1 MTATGHRR
9 AGVAAPASIWDF
21 PEHGSRGPKPRHNRA
36 AIAALAVR
44 IADAECLEAV
54 TMRRLAGELGI
65 AVMSLYNY
73 VPARDHLA
81 QLMTDNLAAEYAY
94 PGTSA
99 TDPRAAIA
107 VLARQTR
114 DIARRHPWLAGLLHR
129 PMPPGPNGLR
139 YLDCFLGLLAGSRL
153 GTGAKLELITMISG
167 FATLY
172 GAMQAAPAGQ
182 PASAAEQAQPL
193 ARAAAGGRYPHL
205 AAALATADQPRSH
218 TDIFGSSIERLIDL
232 ARLRLQRPG
241 ICVNKFVLTTQIQLS
256 CPAARADGQDR
267 RRRQA
272 HPPAERRPGGLSLG
286 RSESGW
292 AQNSPFWHALAS
304 VAICSK
310 DLPERRVGHRSG
322 QDCGDV
328 AWPSWR

>member
-1 MTATGHRR
+1 MTATGRRR
-9 AGVAAPASIWDF
+9 AGVDAPASIWDF

-44 IADAECLEAV
+44 IADAEGLEAV
-54 TMRRLAGELGI
+54 TMRRLAAELGI

-94 PGTSA
+94 PGTPA

-107 VLARQTR
+107 ALARQTR

-139 YLDCFLGLLAGSRL
+139 HLDYFLGLLADSRL

-167 FATLY
+167 FATMY

-182 PASAAEQAQPL
+182 LASAAEQAQPL
-193 ARAAAGGRYPHL
+193 ARAAARGRYPNL
-205 AAALATADQPRSH
+205 AAALATAGQPRSH
-218 TDIFGSSIERLIDL
+218 ADIFGSSIERLSDL
-232 ARLRLQRPG
+232 ARLGLQRPG
-241 ICVNKFVLTTQIQLS
+241 S
-256 CPAARADGQDR
+256 A
-267 RRRQA
+267 
-272 HPPAERRPGGLSLG
+272 
-286 RSESGW
+286 
-292 AQNSPFWHALAS
+292 
-304 VAICSK
+304 
-310 DLPERRVGHRSG
+310 
-322 QDCGDV
+322 
-328 AWPSWR
+328 

>member
-1 MTATGHRR
+1 MAGMTATGHRR
-9 AGVAAPASIWDF
+9 ADVAAPTSIWDF

-81 QLMTDNLAAEYAY
+81 QLMTDNLAAEYTY
-94 PGTSA
+94 PDTSA
-99 TDPRAAIA
+99 TEPRAAIA
-107 VLARQTR
+107 ALARQTR

-139 YLDCFLGLLAGSRL
+139 HLDYFLGLLAGSRL

-182 PASAAEQAQPL
+182 LASPAEQAQPL
-193 ARAAAGGRYPHL
+193 ARAAARGRYASL
-205 AAALATADQPRSH
+205 AAALATADQPRGH
-218 TDIFGSSIERLIDL
+218 ADIFGSSIERLIDL
-232 ARLRLQRPG
+232 ARLR
-241 ICVNKFVLTTQIQLS
+241 
-256 CPAARADGQDR
+256 
-267 RRRQA
+267 
-272 HPPAERRPGGLSLG
+272 
-286 RSESGW
+286 
-292 AQNSPFWHALAS
+292 
-304 VAICSK
+304 
-310 DLPERRVGHRSG
+310 
-322 QDCGDV
+322 
-328 AWPSWR
+328 